1 MAGSRRGRLLTMLV
15 ACATAAVLLAPQ
27 AAGQT
32 ELLEPIPAPQHDPFY
47 TPPDPVPDV
56 AAGTVLRSRPVTVRA
71 LAVPVQVD
79 SWQMLYRSTDTQ
91 GEPEA
96 VSGTVL
102 VPDTPWTGGPRPLVT
117 YAVGSHGLGPECAP
131 SYQMRQG
138 QDPELGLISLALS
151 QGWAVVVTDY
161 EGSGTP
167 GPHTYAAGRTTGQA
181 VLDAARAA
189 QRLPQARLDPAGLV
203 GVWGYSEGGIGA
215 GWAGEL
221 APTYAPQLR
230 IAGIASGG
238 TPADLEPVVR
248 HLDGGPFSG
257 LALAGA
263 VGLATAYPDLRFRS
277 ILTPEGEAAVER
289 ISTQCVDEF
298 TRDFAFRRLA
308 DLTTVDDP
316 VALPQWQRVLDA
328 NRLGTT
334 PPAAP
339 VLLYHAAL
347 DELIPVTVARQLA
360 ADYCARDVTVRYLE
374 SPIDEHVSYA
384 ANAAPAAVT
393 WLAERFAGQPAS
405 STC

>member
-1 MAGSRRGRLLTMLV
+1 MAGLRGGRVLAMLV
-15 ACATAAVLLAPQ
+15 ACAAAAVLLVPQ
-27 AAGQT
+27 AASQT
-32 ELLEPIPAPQHDPFY
+32 GVLDPAPAPQHDPFY

-56 AAGTVLRSRPVTVRA
+56 APGTVLRSRPVTVRA
-71 LAVPVQVD
+71 LAVPVPVR
-79 SWQMLYRSTDTQ
+79 SWQVLYRSTDTR

-102 VPDTPWTGGPRPLVT
+102 VPATPWTGGPRPLVT

-131 SYQMRQG
+131 SYQLRLG
-138 QDPELGLISLALS
+138 RDPELGLISLALS
-151 QGWAVVVTDY
+151 RGWAVVVTDY

-189 QRLPQARLDPAGLV
+189 QRLPQAGLAPAGPV

-215 GWAGEL
+215 SWAGEL

-230 IAGIASGG
+230 IVGIASGG

-263 VGLATAYPDLRFRS
+263 VGLATAYPDLPFHS
-277 ILTPEGEAAVER
+277 ILTPQGRAAVER
-289 ISTQCVDEF
+289 ISAQCVDEF
-298 TRDFAFRRLA
+298 TREFAFRRLPEF
-308 DLTTVDDP
+308 TTVDDP
-316 VALPQWQRVLDA
+316 VALPQWQQVLDA
-328 NRLGTT
+328 NVLGTT
-334 PPAAP
+334 APAAP

-374 SPIDEHVSYA
+374 SPVDDHVSYA
-384 ANAAPAAVT
+384 ATAAPAVT
-393 WLAERFAGQPAS
+393 SWLVDRFAARPAPN
-405 STC
+405 TC